1 MSFIMSIPGIVN
13 IGGLLL
19 LINLIFSILG
29 MYLFA
34 DVMPNGQLNDYNHF
48 RNFRTSFLTLM
59 RTITGEKWPS
69 LMEAL
74 SR

>member
-34 DVMPNGQLNDYNHF
+34 DVMPNG
-48 RNFRTSFLTLM
+48 
-59 RTITGEKWPS
+59 
-69 LMEAL
+69 
-74 SR
+74 